1 MSARF
6 LAIIG
11 AVGALAVQPNYGLNG
26 PQGKPAAGPSGSSKP
41 ASTEAQPSEADA
53 ETESA
58 PGLPEPDSTV
68 EAGQL
73 PAVTPVT
80 LSMIPRNPRL
90 VTRLQEML
98 PDGITVQQAAVGFR
112 SQGQFV
118 AAVYV
123 AKNLDISFL
132 ELKQK
137 VVRDRMS
144 LGQAIHLLSPDADV
158 ALELARAR
166 ELPNGSNRRY

>member
-1 MSARF
+1 
-6 LAIIG
+6 L
-11 AVGALAVQPNYGLNG
+11 
-26 PQGKPAAGPSGSSKP
+26 
-41 ASTEAQPSEADA
+41 
-53 ETESA
+53 
-58 PGLPEPDSTV
+58 PDSDSIAAT
-68 EAGQL
+68 GQS
-73 PAVTPVT
+73 PVVTPVT
-80 LSMIPRNPRL
+80 LSMVPRNPKL

-123 AKNLDISFL
+123 AKTLDISFL

-144 LGQAIHLLSPDADV
+144 LSQAIHLLSPDADV

-166 ELPNGSNRRY
+166 EFAERQ